1 MYFGTRRPRQRS
13 SGGDVEAQTG
23 LIMNS
28 CLKDSFHMKQLPA
41 TCFFHGELRLCLNKW
56 WFFQVSLLNW
66 QMVPGSIAWKKIK
79 EWRDTATAT
88 ITIVV
93 ATVIKTIVVVVS
105 VIKRYNCDH
114 HHKTRHLSSISLGEI
129 NKRRVGQDRDG
140 HKHQEETKLLSIW
153 WKVLT
158 SSKHP
163 F

>member
-1 MYFGTRRPRQRS
+1 MADG
-13 SGGDVEAQTG
+13 SGVD
-23 LIMNS
+23 S
-28 CLKDSFHMKQLPA
+28 LKQ
-41 TCFFHGELRLCLNKW
+41 
-56 WFFQVSLLNW
+56 
-66 QMVPGSIAWKKIK
+66 IK

-153 WKVLT
+153 
-158 SSKHP
+158 
-163 F
+163 